1 MIKVLIKKKGAFAQS
16 CCFIDRELRYCALG
30 YQLIRGLVLV
40 YNRTNLISCNLYAR
54 SCCFFNREART
65 ETQCDDKAR
74 LMPEPGHQLIRG
86 LVEYLWPIRGQK
98 ERERVRRTCARRS
111 ALGLVNHR
119 VRIIIDPTWSAWISR
134 IIWKPKPSLCSE
146 RRVGYFRWDLQE
158 ENNFLKGAYD
168 GSLYPHQYWIPVN

>member
-1 MIKVLIKKKGAFAQS
+1 MGGINIS
-16 CCFIDRELRYCALG
+16 
-30 YQLIRGLVLV
+30 QLYTLVLV
-40 YNRTNLISCNLYAR
+40 YNRTNLISCNLCAR
-54 SCCFFNREART
+54 SCCFFNGEART
-65 ETQCDDKAR
+65 ETQCDDKAN
-74 LMPEPGHQLIRG
+74 LMPAPGQQLIRG

-98 ERERVRRTCARRS
+98 ERERVRRTCAWRS

-168 GSLYPHQYWIPVN
+168 GSLYPTSNEWSM